1 MLAIPGHSVES
12 RRSFNMTDGSP
23 EGISYF
29 AEIAASYDR
38 IQPVLSPPYAAG
50 IEMIVDLIPFGS
62 DETFEFVDLGCGT
75 AEPTARVL
83 AHFRRSEG
91 SCIDSEPEMLRIA
104 KRKLT
109 PYRDRIE
116 VREADITHCAIPSC
130 DVVFSAKTFHH
141 IHPDNLPALIA
152 RIAGALRPGG
162 CFILFDTMSVGA
174 GWTAAVRQQSTR
186 YRVRHVQRA
195 IDSGLVTREEID
207 ARREFKRMMKAE
219 GKDNEYEH
227 RAEDL
232 IHAMDGAGFDD
243 VAVVWRLFADTI
255 LMAFVPGEF

>member
-1 MLAIPGHSVES
+1 
-12 RRSFNMTDGSP
+12 MTDRSP

-38 IQPVLSPPYAAG
+38 IQPVLSPPYATG

-62 DETFEFVDLGCGT
+62 DEPFEFVDLGCGT

-83 AHFRRSEG
+83 DRFQRAAG
-91 SCIDSEPEMLRIA
+91 ICIDSEPEMLRIA
-104 KRKLT
+104 KRKLG
-109 PYRDRIE
+109 PYSGRID
-116 VREADITHCAIPSC
+116 VRKEDITRCTIPSC

-141 IHPDNLPALIA
+141 IHPANLPPLFA

-162 CFILFDTMSVGA
+162 CFILFDTMSVGP
-174 GWTAAVRQQSTR
+174 GWTAAVRKQSTL
-186 YRVRHVQRA
+186 YRERHVQHA
-195 IDSGLVTREEID
+195 IGSRMVTREEID
-207 ARREFKRMMKAE
+207 ARREYKRMMKAA
-219 GKDNEYEH
+219 GKDVEYEH

-232 IHAMDGAGFDD
+232 IHAMKGAGFDD

-255 LMAFVPGEF
+255 LLAFVPGNF

>member
-1 MLAIPGHSVES
+1 MS
-12 RRSFNMTDGSP
+12 DGSLK
-23 EGISYF
+23 GFNYF
-29 AEIAASYDR
+29 AEIADSYDR
-38 IQPVLSPPYAAG
+38 IQPVLSPPYATG

-62 DETFEFVDLGCGT
+62 DEPFEFVDLGCGT

-83 AHFRRSEG
+83 DRFQRAEG
-91 SCIDSEPEMLRIA
+91 ICIDSEPEMLRIA
-104 KRKLT
+104 QRKLT
-109 PYRDRIE
+109 PYAARIE
-116 VREADITHCAIPSC
+116 VREADITRCALRSC

-141 IHPDNLPALIA
+141 LHPDNLPALFA

-162 CFILFDTMSVGA
+162 CFILFDTMSVGP

-186 YRVRHVQRA
+186 YRERHVQRA
-195 IDSGLVTREEID
+195 IDAGLVTREEID
-207 ARREFKRMMKAE
+207 ARREYKRMMKAA

-232 IHAMDGAGFDD
+232 IHAMTEAGLDD

-255 LMAFVPGEF
+255 LMAFVPGES